1 VFQFGLNQHLFS
13 KLAPLFVCLIL
24 VLKLI
29 NQSFDLCDRPA
40 FKMNIYHKLKVSYSI
55 RFVIIKHA
63 LIKELLKFQVQ
74 NNDINLDKNTL
85 LSTNQCEMRPL
96 EN

>member
-1 VFQFGLNQHLFS
+1 
-13 KLAPLFVCLIL
+13 
-24 VLKLI
+24 
-29 NQSFDLCDRPA
+29 
-40 FKMNIYHKLKVSYSI
+40 
-55 RFVIIKHA
+55 
-63 LIKELLKFQVQ
+63 VQ